1 MSDDD
6 LEDFGRTRVSE
17 KLLCVVIL
25 DGSSSM
31 SDNDAIQELNDGLR
45 ALVEDLKKDPR
56 ASRSVRILLLRVGD
70 VSDGGTGAEILLPW
84 TDVADVSA
92 NLPYVRADG
101 LTPLGAG
108 ARLALQEIEQ
118 EKARLRK
125 LGSPLLRPWVFIISD
140 GQPND
145 EGWKEAA
152 QDCCTAEASR
162 RINVLPI
169 GTEHADL
176 ASLAL
181 FSQSNR
187 PEVVRK
193 ARFSELFV
201 WLSGTLKT
209 MTHTGSAQLPGWPR
223 GTWSR

>member
-17 KLLCVVIL
+17 KLLCVVLL

-31 SDNDAIQELNDGLR
+31 SDNDAIQELNSGLR
-45 ALVEDLKKDPR
+45 SLVGDLKKDPR
-56 ASRSVRILLLRVGD
+56 ARRSVRLLLLRVGEI
-70 VSDGGTGAEILLPW
+70 SDGHTGAEILLPW
-84 TDVADVSA
+84 TDVADVGA
-92 NLPYVRADG
+92 DLPYVRADG
-101 LTPLGAG
+101 GTPLGAG
-108 ARLALQEIEQ
+108 SRLALQEIEQ

-125 LGSPLLRPWVFIISD
+125 FGSPLLRPWMFIISD

-145 EGWKEAA
+145 DGWEEAA
-152 QDCCTAEASR
+152 EECRTAEAGR
-162 RINVLPI
+162 KLNVLPI

-176 ASLAL
+176 DSLAL
-181 FSQSNR
+181 FSQNNR
-187 PEVVRK
+187 PALV
-193 ARFSELFV
+193 AASDFSDLFV

-209 MTHTGSAQLPGWPR
+209 MTHTGSAQLPGLPR